1 MKSEKSKPKTYSELQ
16 KKLQKKTEKHP
27 SNSKKYLLAFLRYL
41 PLVWAV
47 LFAGIAYVGLVVDQR
62 EFLLRAQ
69 ELSLFLPG
77 EQFLHLF
84 LAQPGLLLDYAGAWC
99 TQFFYYPW
107 LGAGILVTLWLL
119 LIATLQTAFR
129 IRAKWGLWLLVAPVA
144 LLAID
149 TSVGYW
155 IFHMKFQG
163 YLFNAT
169 LGMLLAALSLCIY
182 RYFPVRWRV
191 CWIAFWV
198 IAGYP
203 LAGFYA
209 LLATGYMALMAI
221 KEERSLI
228 QRIGQPIVAFLFM
241 ALVPVFYY
249 YIYTQTNYVFIY
261 FAGLPT
267 FMFPTRNFSLWLP
280 YAVMCLSMLPLV
292 LLSQSRALLNKEDD
306 LSINS
311 KMIHKLPVYLLIQV
325 ALLGSLGYLAISHW
339 FNDTNFRYELK
350 MNRLAW
356 EKDWDQIIE
365 EAHTWDQEPTRLM
378 VLFKNLALF
387 KEGRAGDEMFRFFD
401 GGAKE
406 NSMIDERMTQIG
418 GKYIYLNYAKFNF
431 CYRWCLEDAVEYG
444 NKVEYLKYMSL
455 CALYSGELKLAT
467 KYLHTLEKTRF
478 HADWAREQ
486 FRFVRNPAL
495 LKQDPNFQT
504 IYPLYVYAD
513 RLDGDQ
519 NLVEIYL
526 LKFFNSTWS
535 KVPLY
540 QEMSLMCNLVMKDI
554 PNFWPRFFEYSKS
567 HPRIPTHYQEA
578 AILYAYLEKRDP
590 SVLPIDED
598 VKSRFNEFQRT
609 LSQNPGQTEEQLQP
623 LFRSLFGD
631 TFWYFYFFVRN
642 VKSN

>member
-16 KKLQKKTEKHP
+16 KELQKKKEKH
-27 SNSKKYLLAFLRYL
+27 SSKKNLLPILRYL
-41 PLVWAV
+41 PLVWAI
-47 LFAGIAYVGLVVDQR
+47 LFAGVACVGLAVDQR

-77 EQFLHLF
+77 KEFLHPF
-84 LAQPGLLLDYAGAWC
+84 LAEPGLLLDYAGAWC

-107 LGAGILVTLWLL
+107 LGVGMLVALWLL
-119 LIATLQTAFR
+119 LIATLQCAFR

-155 IFHMKFQG
+155 LFHMKFQG

-169 LGMLLAALSLCIY
+169 FGMFLAALSLCAY
-182 RYFPVRWRV
+182 RYFPVRWRA

-209 LLATGYMALMAI
+209 LLAAGYMALIAI
-221 KEERSLI
+221 KEQRLWI
-228 QRIGQPIVAFLFM
+228 QRIGQPIVALLFI

-249 YIYTQTNYVFIY
+249 YIYTQTNYAFIY

-267 FMFPTRNFSLWLP
+267 FMFPTRELSLWLP
-280 YAVMCLSMLPLV
+280 YGVMCFSMLPLV
-292 LLSQSRALLNKEDD
+292 LLSQSRACLRKEDEA
-306 LSINS
+306 LTKKAIRN
-311 KMIHKLPVYLLIQV
+311 LPVYLLIQI
-325 ALLGSLGYLAISHW
+325 ALLGSLSYLAITNW
-339 FNDTNFRYELK
+339 FNDANFRYELK

-356 EKDWDQIIE
+356 EKNWDQIIE
-365 EAHTWDQEPTRLM
+365 EAHTWDKEPTRLM
-378 VLFKNLALF
+378 VMFKNLALF
-387 KEGRAGDEMFRFFD
+387 KEGRAGDEMFRFLD

-406 NSMIDERMTQIG
+406 NSMIDERMTQLG
-418 GKYIYLNYAKFNF
+418 GKYMYLNYAKFNF

-467 KYLHTLEKTRF
+467 KYLRTLEKTRF

-486 FRFVRNPAL
+486 FRFVRNPGL
-495 LKQDPNFQT
+495 LKDDPDFQT
-504 IYPLYVYAD
+504 IYPLYVYSD

-526 LKFFNSTWS
+526 LKFFNSTWTA
-535 KVPLY
+535 VPFY
-540 QEMSLMCNLVMKDI
+540 QEMSMMCTLVMKDI
-554 PNFWPRFFEYSKS
+554 PSFWPRFFEYCKS
-567 HPRIPTHYQEA
+567 HPRVPIHYQEA
-578 AILYAYLEKRDP
+578 AILYAYLEKHNPD
-590 SVLPIDED
+590 VLPLDDD
-598 VKSRFNEFQRT
+598 VKRRFNEFQRT
-609 LSQNPGQTEEQLQP
+609 LTQNPGKTEEQLQP